1 MTRMHEV
8 LKISIF
14 TIFFVILLL
23 HQSFAKDIPVIVITA
38 SKKPQ
43 SLSTVGTS
51 VTVLDEK
58 FFKNNSEY
66 FLGDA
71 LATTS
76 TSANFFQSGGH
87 GTASAIQ
94 LRGMPK
100 RYSTVYIDGVKMSD
114 PSSVSNDFDFN
125 NILTSQ
131 VSRVEILKG
140 NQSSIYGS
148 GAIGGTIHITTK
160 KGEPGFNK
168 DVNYTT
174 GSHGTHN
181 LSTSL
186 SGSAIDFGTVTE
198 GNYIIRPITIIIT
211 DSIVST
217 DTITLTNH
225 GFSTGD
231 SLIYDYPAS
240 ALSSYSGS
248 VAQNTEL
255 YVIKIDNDTFK
266 FAESEAN
273 ALAGTQTTIYPE
285 AATNYFFRLTNSIN
299 RDRGSFLNTG
309 SFSEYHVGILNTG
322 ETTRLYKLVSEDKII
337 VSLSSINQTNDT
349 INISGHGLNT
359 GDKLLYMRAWVN
371 GNSIQYG
378 GSNILDGQTIY
389 YAIRVDAD
397 NIKLAT
403 SLAYAQAGTNLDL
416 SVKETSND
424 DNFGFLRLNNDLNQ
438 MLLLCF

>member
-1 MTRMHEV
+1 GVSEF
-8 LKISIF
+8 SPYS
-14 TIFFVILLL
+14 TINTDVAQIGT
-23 HQSFAKDIPVIVITA
+23 ST
-38 SKKPQ
+38 
-43 SLSTVGTS
+43 LSVTGTVGTDGMTTFNVPYNFDVAVARYQPS
-51 VTVLDEK
+51 FNLGGSNLLLADTAFNTTDNK
-58 FFKNNSEY
+58 ITKN
-66 FLGDA
+66 
-71 LATTS
+71 
-76 TSANFFQSGGH
+76 GH
-87 GTASAIQ
+87 GFTTRQAVVFTT
-94 LRGMPK
+94 P
-100 RYSTVYIDGVKMSD
+100 D
-114 PSSVSNDFDFN
+114 
-125 NILTSQ
+125 
-131 VSRVEILKG
+131 
-140 NQSSIYGS
+140 
-148 GAIGGTIHITTK
+148 TTK
-160 KGEPGFNK
+160 TIGSLNSGTTYYITGEDTNTFK
-168 DVNYTT
+168 
-174 GSHGTHN
+174 

-240 ALSSYSGS
+240 AIGS
-248 VAQNTEL
+248 IAQNTEL
-255 YVIKIDNDTFK
+255 YVIKIDNNTFK
-266 FAESEAN
+266 FADSEAN
-273 ALAGTQTTIYPE
+273 ALAETSITFSPSSSDH
-285 AATNYFFRLTNSIN
+285 FFRLTNSIN

-309 SFSEYHVGILNTG
+309 SFSEYHVGVLNTG

-337 VSLSSINQTNDT
+337 VSLSSINETNDT

-378 GSNILDGQTIY
+378 GSNILEGQTIY

-403 SLAYAQAGTNLDL
+403 SLSYAQAGTNLDL

-424 DNFGFLRLNNDLNQ
+424 DNFGFLRLNNDLGTSTASPVFANKAFGDIIYFNQ
-438 MLLLCF
+438 QLLPSKYSL